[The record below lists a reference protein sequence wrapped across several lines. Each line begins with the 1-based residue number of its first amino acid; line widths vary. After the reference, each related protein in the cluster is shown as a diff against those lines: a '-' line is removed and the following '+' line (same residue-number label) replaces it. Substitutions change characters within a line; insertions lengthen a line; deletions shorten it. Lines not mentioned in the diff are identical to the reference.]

1 MVSEVFDE
9 TQKYKL
15 IFQKLT
21 FERQNRA
28 AIAF

>member
-9 TQKYKL
+9 AQKYKL
-15 IFQKLT
+15 IFQKLIN
-21 FERQNRA
+21 ERQNRA